1 MLLQIARN
9 QNHDYSMSS
18 QENKSSA
25 SKYFLMQ
32 RNAQS
37 KQAKFKQNLRPEKY
51 ALVENL
57 ILFNGVSSTK
67 DMPKLKNPFNFGR

>member
-1 MLLQIARN
+1 
-9 QNHDYSMSS
+9 MSS

-25 SKYFLMQ
+25 SKCFPMQ
-32 RNAQS
+32 GNAQS

-57 ILFNGVSSTK
+57 ILSSGFSSTK
-67 DMPKLKNPFNFGR
+67 KHAET